1 LPHHQR
7 ILFERLVLSR
17 YRIGVGTAS
26 ATYKT
31 DKGIVTE
38 MSCEKISRE
47 IPNYIKGKHGT
58 AMRASIEEHLKDCK
72 HCTAALGG
80 AGNVVRL
87 ATGAATFDLR
97 AGHSNRLDEKASR
110 KRKQERRRTNQRTVF
125 YVDDNPKAQRILTFA
140 LEWVGYKVITS
151 CNAEALERM
160 KQTSSDLVLLAY
172 RTPQM
177 IGSELTR
184 DIKELNPDIPILL
197 ISGHRLLAPEE
208 LTHVNAYVGGG
219 ATLDSLLAQ
228 VRVLLAP
235 ASYKSS

>member
-1 LPHHQR
+1 
-7 ILFERLVLSR
+7 
-17 YRIGVGTAS
+17 
-26 ATYKT
+26 
-31 DKGIVTE
+31 
-38 MSCEKISRE
+38 
-47 IPNYIKGKHGT
+47 
-58 AMRASIEEHLKDCK
+58 
-72 HCTAALGG
+72 
-80 AGNVVRL
+80 
-87 ATGAATFDLR
+87 
-97 AGHSNRLDEKASR
+97 
-110 KRKQERRRTNQRTVF
+110 
-125 YVDDNPKAQRILTFA
+125 
-140 LEWVGYKVITS
+140 
-151 CNAEALERM
+151 M